1 MLVLNVYLFFMA
13 KILWVNILETKQ
25 GKQYNR
31 PTYVLW
37 KYHSIKECLFKLSW
51 VFSNQFKKTLI
62 NISMKSLSIKIVS
75 LIWLFGLGIFVCIF
89 YAETLK
95 THIFQVCAGRLT
107 QAWTCINAHD
117 KVRVIDGV
125 EHYSMQ
131 RTYTLQKKI
140 IVLCLINF

>member
-1 MLVLNVYLFFMA
+1 
-13 KILWVNILETKQ
+13 
-25 GKQYNR
+25 
-31 PTYVLW
+31 
-37 KYHSIKECLFKLSW
+37 
-51 VFSNQFKKTLI
+51 
-62 NISMKSLSIKIVS
+62 MKSLSIKIVS

-131 RTYTLQKKI
+131 RIYSTEENNCVMLDQLLNKWTCKNVFNCAHLPPYWKTKNSIFEVYFAYVMQSIRIRQIDMIKAFI
-140 IVLCLINF
+140 Q

>member
-1 MLVLNVYLFFMA
+1 
-13 KILWVNILETKQ
+13 
-25 GKQYNR
+25 
-31 PTYVLW
+31 
-37 KYHSIKECLFKLSW
+37 
-51 VFSNQFKKTLI
+51 
-62 NISMKSLSIKIVS
+62 MKSLSMKIVS

-131 RTYTLQKKI
+131 RTYSTEENNCVMLDQLLNKWTFKNVFQLYPIHKFTSALNTKKLQT
-140 IVLCLINF
+140 FYD

>member
-1 MLVLNVYLFFMA
+1 
-13 KILWVNILETKQ
+13 
-25 GKQYNR
+25 
-31 PTYVLW
+31 
-37 KYHSIKECLFKLSW
+37 
-51 VFSNQFKKTLI
+51 
-62 NISMKSLSIKIVS
+62 MKSLSIKIVS

-131 RTYTLQKKI
+131 RIYSTEENNCVMLDQLLNKWTCKNVFNCAHLPPFWKTKNSICEMCFAY
-140 IVLCLINF
+140 VM

>member
-1 MLVLNVYLFFMA
+1 M
-13 KILWVNILETKQ
+13 
-25 GKQYNR
+25 
-31 PTYVLW
+31 
-37 KYHSIKECLFKLSW
+37 
-51 VFSNQFKKTLI
+51 TLI
-62 NISMKSLSIKIVS
+62 KISMKALSIKIVS
-75 LIWLFGLGIFVCIF
+75 LIGLFGLGIFVCIF

-125 EHYSMQ
+125 EHYRMQ